1 MGRNWTE
8 QQKMAIEARDGS
20 ILVSAAAGS
29 GKTAVLVER
38 VIRRITDD
46 KKLCPANNLLIVTF
60 TKAAAN
66 EMRERINEALDKK
79 IKENPENSF
88 LREQQMLL
96 PDAQICT
103 IDSFCNSLVKENFHF
118 LDISPDFGIIDDSQH
133 SILINQAV
141 DCILEKKYAEKTPAF
156 MLLTET
162 FFANRDDRELASS
175 IVQLYRYST
184 AYPFPEKWLDSII
197 DSYKNTERV
206 IDNPWG
212 EKTAEYLLTAAD
224 YCLEL
229 NTQMQM
235 LYEDD
240 DVFAASYGEACNS
253 DREKLLSFRKALE
266 EGLWDEGMIIL
277 QQSFAKRKNLPK
289 GVNKEPLAILLEEK
303 RSIIKKTIYVRK
315 SG

>member
-141 DCILEKKYAEKTPAF
+141 DCILEKKYAERSPAF

-162 FFANRDDRELASS
+162 FFANRDDRELANS

-197 DSYKNTERV
+197 DSYKNTVNR
-206 IDNPWG
+206 NG
-212 EKTAEYLLTAAD
+212 KTKKAFDYIFKHGTKVVYLEISSKKCNEYFD
-224 YCLEL
+224 IVHQY
-229 NTQMQM
+229 
-235 LYEDD
+235 Y
-240 DVFAASYGEACNS
+240 S
-253 DREKLLSFRKALE
+253 DK
-266 EGLWDEGMIIL
+266 IL
-277 QQSFAKRKNLPK
+277 GFIEN
-289 GVNKEPLAILLEEK
+289 G
-303 RSIIKKTIYVRK
+303 
-315 SG
+315 